1 MTDTSHSG
9 GAMGNDEGEDGWATG
24 RQIAARL
31 PSLDGVDPDHPVV
44 TCGLLVD
51 VVARVGVL
59 AMPSET
65 SVGLNLEGAP
75 TMTRRVEGDE
85 DLLIEYSS
93 SAASILRGYLTAH
106 PEIARGVCGSAHKA
120 PDGEF
125 RCGKFIRGVS
135 AEAAAAA
142 MAWRKSELP
151 AELVELDSAAAPPK
165 ANPWNKAKS
174 AHRGAEQT
182 ERDASKRDKKQKK
195 EKKEPE
201 KKVPVVLIPAEAP
214 AVPAWGGAAS
224 AKPPAS
230 ASMSQILEEQS
241 TRPVVRQPQKLDAAS
256 GTPGIIRLPK
266 GGVAPKNKSGGGGG
280 WADRLRGRPS
290 GGGGTTAWDMQS
302 QDVGSLGMIQRP
314 APPKIPKI
322 TPERLTAEARKSK
335 VDQFGKVRCLV
346 CNRAFLAHKPLE
358 QHLAASHFGLNSME
372 AKALEAKLVAAGVH
386 IPGDGSEKTKPDRMA
401 VQFGEILDQP
411 RSRPGDASIANLAHS
426 LAAYIRETPKKKEK
440 RAAAIGATGRMKHG
454 GQMVVNPNQASS
466 SGLVHR
472 RGKERADGRKKK
484 GMTKLK
490 KIILSDRA
498 VRLEREETAKK
509 ELETNA
515 KETGEKEAEEEKGVM
530 ELEVTVEVGRVYVN
544 LLVPEGDE
552 GVVGVDLVYLEDD
565 EDDDE
570 DDEYEAVDEA
580 EAVPV
585 PEAVPE
591 PEPEAVPEPKA
602 DPAPELKADPA
613 PELKADPAPEPV
625 SEPEPEA
632 NKPGGVWAA
641 LNPVNWFKQPEE
653 TKKKD
658 AGNKKDRPKQA
669 TVVCDVCGKSVS
681 GDEAWQMH
689 IEGAYHKKALL
700 RKEREAAGEVVQPPN
715 QPGTGKRARANF
727 RKKLKAFP
735 PGVEGSTND
744 TSKKNMNT
752 FMGTDVKI
760 RYAEQVV
767 TPEVNKSVVECIG
780 ELKRFQDRLYFKDPI
795 KAKMRRRLVFGLREV
810 HKYVSLQRAKALVIA
825 PNIEETEQEGG
836 LDDVLGKI
844 IEEAKANG
852 TPLIF
857 ALTRGRLGQIVGKGM
872 RISALAVLDESG
884 AEQQFKAML
893 DDAKEGRKLFANKK
907 RLEEEAAAKAKLN
920 PTAAVFVPRSITN

>member
-9 GAMGNDEGEDGWATG
+9 GAMGNDEGEDGEWATG
-24 RQIAARL
+24 QQIAASL

-151 AELVELDSAAAPPK
+151 AELIELDSAAAPPK

-322 TPERLTAEARKSK
+322 TPEGLTAEARKSK

-580 EAVPV
+580 VAEPE

-591 PEPEAVPEPKA
+591 PEPEAVPELKA
-602 DPAPELKADPA
+602 DPAPELRAESV

-632 NKPGGVWAA
+632 HKPGGVWAA

-681 GDEAWQMH
+681 GDGAWQMH

-715 QPGTGKRARANF
+715 PPGTGKRAQ
-727 RKKLKAFP
+727 KKLKASP

-810 HKYVSLQRAKALVIA
+810 HKYVTLQRAKASSSR
-825 PNIEETEQEGG
+825 PTSRRPS
-836 LDDVLGKI
+836 KR
-844 IEEAKANG
+844 EAWTTCSAKSSRRPRRTARPSSSLSPEVG
-852 TPLIF
+852 S
-857 ALTRGRLGQIVGKGM
+857 GRL
-872 RISALAVLDESG
+872 SASA
-884 AEQQFKAML
+884 
-893 DDAKEGRKLFANKK
+893 
-907 RLEEEAAAKAKLN
+907 
-920 PTAAVFVPRSITN
+920 

>member
-9 GAMGNDEGEDGWATG
+9 GAMGNDEGEDGEWATG
-24 RQIAARL
+24 QQIAASL

-322 TPERLTAEARKSK
+322 TPEGLTAEARKSK

-580 EAVPV
+580 VAEPE

-591 PEPEAVPEPKA
+591 PEPEAVPELKA
-602 DPAPELKADPA
+602 DPAPELKAESV

-681 GDEAWQMH
+681 GDGAWQMH

-715 QPGTGKRARANF
+715 PPGTGKRAQ
-727 RKKLKAFP
+727 KKLKASP

-857 ALTRGRLGQIVGKGM
+857 ALTRGRLGQIVGKRM

>member
-1 MTDTSHSG
+1 
-9 GAMGNDEGEDGWATG
+9 MGNDEGEDGEWATG
-24 RQIAARL
+24 QQIAASL

-85 DLLIEYSS
+85 DHLIEYSS
-93 SAASILRGYLTAH
+93 SAASILLGYLTAH

-224 AKPPAS
+224 AKPPATS
-230 ASMSQILEEQS
+230 SMSQILEEQS
-241 TRPVVRQPQKLDAAS
+241 TRPVVRQPQKLNAAS

-322 TPERLTAEARKSK
+322 TPEGLTAEARKSK

-515 KETGEKEAEEEKGVM
+515 RETGEKEAEEEKGVM

-580 EAVPV
+580 EAVPEPE

-591 PEPEAVPEPKA
+591 PEPEAVPE
-602 DPAPELKADPA
+602 LKADPA
-613 PELKADPAPEPV
+613 PELKAESVPELKADPAPEPKADPA
-625 SEPEPEA
+625 PEPDPEA
-632 NKPGGVWAA
+632 HKPGGVWAA

-681 GDEAWQMH
+681 GDGAWQMH

-700 RKEREAAGEVVQPPN
+700 RKEGEAAGEVVQPPN
-715 QPGTGKRARANF
+715 PPGTGKRAQ
-727 RKKLKAFP
+727 KKLKALP
-735 PGVEGSTND
+735 P
-744 TSKKNMNT
+744 
-752 FMGTDVKI
+752 
-760 RYAEQVV
+760 
-767 TPEVNKSVVECIG
+767 
-780 ELKRFQDRLYFKDPI
+780 
-795 KAKMRRRLVFGLREV
+795 RR
-810 HKYVSLQRAKALVIA
+810 
-825 PNIEETEQEGG
+825 
-836 LDDVLGKI
+836 
-844 IEEAKANG
+844 
-852 TPLIF
+852 
-857 ALTRGRLGQIVGKGM
+857 
-872 RISALAVLDESG
+872 
-884 AEQQFKAML
+884 
-893 DDAKEGRKLFANKK
+893 
-907 RLEEEAAAKAKLN
+907 
-920 PTAAVFVPRSITN
+920 

>member
-1 MTDTSHSG
+1 MP
-9 GAMGNDEGEDGWATG
+9 NDDNDGEAWATG
-24 RQIAARL
+24 QQIAARL
-31 PSLDGVDPDHPVV
+31 PRLDGVDPDHPVV

-51 VVARVGVL
+51 VAARAGVL

-65 SVGLNLEGAP
+65 AVGLNLEGAP
-75 TMTRRVEGDE
+75 MMTRRVDGDK
-85 DLLIEYSS
+85 DRFEYSPT
-93 SAASILRGYLTAH
+93 AASMLLEYLTEH
-106 PEIARGVCGSAHKA
+106 PEIARGVCNSAHKA
-120 PDGEF
+120 PDGDEF

-142 MAWRKSELP
+142 MTWRKSKLP
-151 AELVELDSAAAPPK
+151 AELIKLDSLAAPS
-165 ANPWNKAKS
+165 NPWKKAES
-174 AHRGAEQT
+174 AKHGTEQT
-182 ERDASKRDKKQKK
+182 ELDASKREKKQRKER
-195 EKKEPE
+195 EKKEGKAAE
-201 KKVPVVLIPAEAP
+201 KKPPVVLVPAEAP
-214 AVPAWGGAAS
+214 AVPAWGGSAS
-224 AKPPAS
+224 AKPPPA
-230 ASMSQILEEQS
+230 ASMSQILKEQS
-241 TRPVVRQPQKLDAAS
+241 TRTVAKQPHPAAS
-256 GTPGIIRLPK
+256 RTPGILRLPK
-266 GGVAPKNKSGGGGG
+266 GGAAPASRPVGGGG
-280 WADRLRGRPS
+280 WADILRDRPTE
-290 GGGGTTAWDMQS
+290 GGSTAAWDVQS
-302 QDVGSLGMIQRP
+302 PDIPSLGLTQRP
-314 APPKIPKI
+314 APPKLPEV
-322 TPERLTAEARKSK
+322 TPERLSAEARKSK

-346 CNRAFLAHKPLE
+346 CGKTFGSHKPLE

-401 VQFGEILDQP
+401 IQFGEILDQP
-411 RSRPGDASIANLAHS
+411 RSRPGDAPIANLATS

-440 RAAAIGATGRMKHG
+440 RATAIGATGRIRHG
-454 GQMVVNPNQASS
+454 GQLVVNPNQASS

-472 RGKERADGRKKK
+472 RGKERIDGKKK
-484 GMTKLK
+484 KPMTKLK

-585 PEAVPE
+585 PEPE
-591 PEPEAVPEPKA
+591 PEPEAV
-602 DPAPELKADPA
+602 

-632 NKPGGVWAA
+632 HKPGGVWAA
-641 LNPVNWFKQPEE
+641 LNPVNWFKHPEE

-681 GDEAWQMH
+681 GEGAWQMH

-715 QPGTGKRARANF
+715 PPGTGKRAQ
-727 RKKLKAFP
+727 KKLKAFP

-810 HKYVSLQRAKALVIA
+810 HKYVTLQRAKALVIA

-857 ALTRGRLGQIVGKGM
+857 ALTRGRLGQIVGKRM